1 MKKRKTFQITIN
13 EGDAVIRLTSN
24 RIIELLFGEDEETI
38 VRERKWPEQE
48 VYKTA
53 VQFAL
58 MMDTFF
64 RNGEGLDSLIMHS
77 PTGSIV
83 AELMDQDMFGV
94 KLSTADTH
102 DEELKEEEELLNR
115 LEEVEEDLK
124 DNVVDATTR
133 FTKKEDDETD

>member
-1 MKKRKTFQITIN
+1 MKKKKTFQITIN
-13 EGDAVIRLTSN
+13 EGDAVIKLTSD
-24 RIIELLFGEDEETI
+24 RIVELLFAEDDETI

-58 MMDTFF
+58 MIDTFIK
-64 RNGEGLDSLIMHS
+64 NGEGLDSLIMHS

-83 AELMDQDMFGV
+83 AELLGQDMFGI
-94 KLSTADTH
+94 KLASWVSVDSQ
-102 DEELKEEEELLNR
+102 DEEEELLNR

-133 FTKKEDDETD
+133 FTKKEKKDEDK